1 MPCLQASI
9 KRQPLK
15 AGDTVSVAATVFGIE
30 WAKKEYPGDWRHR
43 KLQGQVTGKAGAK
56 WKLHFA
62 ADGTTI
68 VLPRQDITAVPSSPD
83 SGPLRT
89 IRALWMS
96 TLQTRKRPCP
106 RQEARAKGQ
115 QKRRGNGRSR
125 RPAAAL
131 GPPNGQWRSTQMRT
145 EVQMGYG
152 WGRGVGGVS
161 ENNKQGM
168 GWGVS
173 GD

>member
-1 MPCLQASI
+1 MASGPPWGSLRILPCLQASI

-68 VLPRQDITAVPSSPD
+68 VLPRQDITFIARLGPTADDKSPVDVDSSDKEAAMPEA
-83 SGPLRT
+83 GG
-89 IRALWMS
+89 A
-96 TLQTRKRPCP
+96 RKRAAE
-106 RQEARAKGQ
+106 EAWQREESKARRCSRAA
-115 QKRRGNGRSR
+115 KR
-125 RPAAAL
+125 A
-131 GPPNGQWRSTQMRT
+131 M
-145 EVQMGYG
+145 EVDTD
-152 WGRGVGGVS
+152 
-161 ENNKQGM
+161 E
-168 GWGVS
+168 
-173 GD
+173 D